1 VPKGSPSS
9 PDSCPPPPEGTAA
22 VSAVAKYT
30 DPDGAV
36 SVVSSCDM
44 SEFKAGRL
52 AAITSYG
59 IELPTA

>member
-1 VPKGSPSS
+1 VSAAG
-9 PDSCPPPPEGTAA
+9 PEGTAA